1 MAPGRELGE
10 KVRRDYGKRLEIARN
25 HYFLTVTHSRH
36 FGGGMQLSGMTVKED
51 ESPLTLVG
59 RAPSTV
65 AAGDSC
71 KITKT
76 YD

>member
-1 MAPGRELGE
+1 
-10 KVRRDYGKRLEIARN
+10 
-25 HYFLTVTHSRH
+25 
-36 FGGGMQLSGMTVKED
+36 MQSSGVTVKED

-59 RAPSTV
+59 RAPSTG